1 MKRIL
6 TAVAVLLI
14 SAATFAQSNDGP
26 PPAGAQGGKARTPMT
41 PEQRAKRET
50 DRTNGLVALGDAYQ
64 KVLDVNTQTEIKKAK
79 IMNGAKRS
87 ELTEDQKTQLAEVN
101 KEHRKNLEAAMG
113 KDLWEKLKAAEK
125 AKREERKNANQPQ
138 GGAPKEETK

>member
-1 MKRIL
+1 
-6 TAVAVLLI
+6 
-14 SAATFAQSNDGP
+14 
-26 PPAGAQGGKARTPMT
+26 
-41 PEQRAKRET
+41 
-50 DRTNGLVALGDAYQ
+50 
-64 KVLDVNTQTEIKKAK
+64 
-79 IMNGAKRS
+79 MNGAKRS